1 MSVFR
6 RFRLAGL
13 ALAALPLSALACEGR
28 LHIELQQTGVYSLDY
43 DAIVAQQPGLRDC
56 PVDRLTLTQSGRDV
70 PIRIDGADGR
80 FGPGARIVWVGRQ
93 LHGPESWFDPFS
105 VNNVYLL
112 GAAPG
117 AHARLADAPADA
129 APRAPLERTLHL
141 EQENLMIRLD
151 QQQQKPNEESDVW
164 QWAKLTHVDPAPFS
178 TPFDLPDLAPRG
190 DVVLTLD
197 FRGLSDLDPPPG
209 YKGTK
214 TDDHRVDVRINGKP
228 AGSLAWNGRKPAAA
242 KG

>member
-56 PVDRLTLTQSGRDV
+56 PADRLTLTQNGRDV

-80 FGPGARIVWVGRQ
+80 FGPGARVVWVGRQ

-117 AHARLADAPADA
+117 SHARLADAVPDGA

-164 QWAKLTHVDPAPFS
+164 QWAKLTHVDPRRSRRRSICPTS
-178 TPFDLPDLAPRG
+178 
-190 DVVLTLD
+190 
-197 FRGLSDLDPPPG
+197 
-209 YKGTK
+209 
-214 TDDHRVDVRINGKP
+214 HR
-228 AGSLAWNGRKPAAA
+228 AA
-242 KG
+242 KSC